1 MKTYIF
7 TTSSVYLQEDKQGK
21 AKAKMIVGLY
31 GRNRRNQ
38 ALHLFGVNLCETVIT
53 KRDMT
58 YYPLLH
64 MLAEHI
70 WGPISLKK
78 KKRLKMHAYLF
89 WFKLHCQMF
98 KIWNLLYFP
107 CLIIYYKV
115 THYFEIGSTCVGLA
129 SLELAMWTRIV
140 VQTHKNPSS
149 ASWMWGLKAC
159 VMFGLTFK
167 YNFSCSDNAPRQV
180 QSWPFLTSDPYL
192 GLGLMILFCCLS
204 SLTPLGS
211 CFEGLLKS
219 LKVILSG

>member
-1 MKTYIF
+1 
-7 TTSSVYLQEDKQGK
+7 
-21 AKAKMIVGLY
+21 
-31 GRNRRNQ
+31 
-38 ALHLFGVNLCETVIT
+38 
-53 KRDMT
+53 MT

-64 MLAEHI
+64 MLVEHI
-70 WGPISLKK
+70 WGPISLKKK

-89 WFKLHCQMF
+89 WFKLHCQML

-115 THYFEIGSTCVGLA
+115 TLITLLWDRVQLCSPSWSGACYVNQN
-129 SLELAMWTRIV
+129 V
-140 VQTHKNPSS
+140 VQTHKNPSGS
-149 ASWMWGLKAC
+149 ASWMWGLNAC

-167 YNFSCSDNAPRQV
+167 YNLSYSDNVPRQV
-180 QSWPFLTSDPYL
+180 QSLAFSYIWPLW

-211 CFEGLLKS
+211 CFEGLLIS